1 MSQPTGNKPG
11 HNAEKGKSGFQSTGV
26 KKPAAPTA
34 APKTNIKKIEVPEG
48 YALYGSADIPLPIP
62 DPFVN
67 PGPNSGLEQE
77 EIWKLWRQGEDK
89 VGNSS
94 SLLNLKYGSKEFL
107 NMREAFSKRY
117 DQWHKDNTQ
126 PPMHSPERTARMRD
140 HYEHK
145 EERFAEIVGALV
157 EGIWFD
163 DNLLTFET
171 DKGLYSYYLTEYGGE
186 SYFAD
191 FHGVNNLYENGP
203 VLSIQEIPLQSGDPG
218 YLPPDSKGPRGEDSV
233 AVYGVRLTTM
243 HPTFGKVSSTFSFRN
258 ESNGY
263 YGSEIFRQRDGGQ
276 GKESEKRWLDY
287 ISPKQVKLTEDK
299 VGD

>member
-1 MSQPTGNKPG
+1 MSHPTGRKPG

-26 KKPAAPTA
+26 KKPVAPTA
-34 APKTNIKKIEVPEG
+34 APKTNAKKIEIPKG
-48 YALYGSADIPLPIP
+48 QALYGKAKIPMHIP
-62 DPFVN
+62 MPFVN
-67 PGPNSGLEQE
+67 PGPKSGLEPE
-77 EIWKLWRQGEDK
+77 EISALWTKTYNLIDSAYPYLSKSYTHQEYLDVMEAIGERNDK
-89 VGNSS
+89 W
-94 SLLNLKYGSKEFL
+94 
-107 NMREAFSKRY
+107 M
-117 DQWHKDNTQ
+117 KDNPR

-140 HYEHK
+140 HSEHR
-145 EERFAEIVGALV
+145 EERFTEIVGALV

-243 HPTFGKVSSTFSFRN
+243 HPTFGEVSSTFSFRN

-263 YGSEIFRQRDGGQ
+263 YGSEIFRERDGGQ